1 MKSGILIG
9 THYHSGDE
17 ATLRRQTHASA
28 AIRSLRGVQRVNLQ
42 FEDGPLIER
51 DGFTTVRRLRNDS
64 CKASGLIG
72 RRTPVLNELCI
83 LLGEIATMENLPY
96 FMLVNSDELVLESV
110 VEVVL
115 DQRLDGYIFSRMDFS
130 HETGEDIGMLSGG
143 QGCWVIQTEWWR
155 RNGWR
160 IRPYIMGEAY
170 TDTIMTTKML
180 CHGRSR
186 LFNRSGE
193 FVRHEAHPRL
203 WPASPF
209 LDYTRYLAS
218 LDSLYL
224 SIWHE
229 YIGCLEKLRD
239 ADASEAEEV
248 ALQERVFKYQPTVT
262 ARLGQGGR
270 SFKAHVRYRAQVF
283 VKMARPLLPSSS
295 LPGSRA

>member
-28 AIRSLRGVQRVNLQ
+28 AIRSLRGVRRVNLQ
-42 FEDGPLIER
+42 FEKGPLMER
-51 DGFTTVRRLRNDS
+51 EGFTTVRRLQNDS
-64 CKASGLIG
+64 CKASRLIG
-72 RRTPVLNELCI
+72 RRTPVLSELCNI
-83 LLGEIATMENLPY
+83 LGEIATVEDLPY
-96 FMLVNSDELVLESV
+96 FMLVNSDELVLEAV
-110 VEVVL
+110 VDVVL

-130 HETGEDIGMLSGG
+130 HETGEEIGMLFGG

-155 RNGWR
+155 RNAWR

-180 CHGRSR
+180 CHGQSR

-193 FVRHEAHPRL
+193 YVRHEAHPRL
-203 WPASPF
+203 WPLSPF

-224 SIWHE
+224 FIWHE
-229 YIGCLEKLRD
+229 YIADLEKLRD

-248 ALQERVFKYQPTVT
+248 ALQERVFEYQPTVT
-262 ARLGQGGR
+262 ARFGQGGR
-270 SFKAHVRYRAQVF
+270 SLKAWMRYRAQVF
-283 VKMARPLLPSSS
+283 VKMARSSLPGSS